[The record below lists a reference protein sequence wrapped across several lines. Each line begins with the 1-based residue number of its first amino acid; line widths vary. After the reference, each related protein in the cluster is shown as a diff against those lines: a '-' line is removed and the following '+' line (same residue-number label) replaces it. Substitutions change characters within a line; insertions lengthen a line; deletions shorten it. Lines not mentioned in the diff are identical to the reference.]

1 MGDTCAIRHNFSLAS
16 ACDLGYQLIN
26 FVLRMYITKH
36 QSGAALLLIIC
47 IVFCGFQRTPE
58 LFESECSVQNSKL
71 SDWSRSSACL
81 SVKSSSSN
89 SVSSQK
95 SSMSKCGSQRQSPG
109 RSTPDTETVIDV
121 QEDFNFIMSDDIQK
135 CNKDSTYPDENILRR
150 FIRDAAACLQGL
162 VGSESI
168 SYSDF
173 IVAATKICDTFPIL
187 WDPRPASFPPAKKI
201 ISFLGR
207 PSVHD
212 LQLCF

>member
-1 MGDTCAIRHNFSLAS
+1 MVTCTGHIGIHEEADGRTDGK
-16 ACDLGYQLIN
+16 CE
-26 FVLRMYITKH
+26 K
-36 QSGAALLLIIC
+36 
-47 IVFCGFQRTPE
+47 RTPE
-58 LFESECSVQNSKL
+58 LFETECSVQNSKL

-81 SVKSSSSN
+81 SVKSSPSN

-135 CNKDSTYPDENILRR
+135 CNKDSTYPDENVLRR
-150 FIRDAAACLQGL
+150 FMRDAAACLQGL

-187 WDPRPASFPPAKKI
+187 WDPRLASFPPAKKI
-201 ISFLGR
+201 ISFLGHC
-207 PSVHD
+207 PLHVKEAHPEST
-212 LQLCF
+212 LIPKEENKGEKTSNP